1 MFTVKAYGDDL
12 CFQWQKD
19 DMDLDDGNGI
29 CGTSSEMLRIIELK
43 AGHIGNYACLV
54 KNADGKQL
62 SAKALLTVSKL
73 VTACSVSCVE
83 WLEAL
88 STITTA

>member
-1 MFTVKAYGDDL
+1 
-12 CFQWQKD
+12 
-19 DMDLDDGNGI
+19 MDLHDGNGI

-43 AGHIGNYACLV
+43 AHHRGDYACLV
-54 KNADGKQL
+54 RNDDGKEL
-62 SAKALLTVSKL
+62 SAKALLAVSKL

-88 STITTA
+88 STVTTA